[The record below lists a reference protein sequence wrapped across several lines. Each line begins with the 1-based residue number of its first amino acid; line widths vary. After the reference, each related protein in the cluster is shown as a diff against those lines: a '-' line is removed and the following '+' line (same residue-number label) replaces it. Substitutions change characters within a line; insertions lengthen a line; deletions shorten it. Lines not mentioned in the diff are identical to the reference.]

1 MFWTVDQGHM
11 KDWDG
16 PPPQKDIQKAENGTL
31 NQGLLSVDKVS
42 TRWEATWGG
51 LQANNMF
58 DFLSAQIRMELSTR
72 VFQTTNHNVQ
82 DKG

>member
-1 MFWTVDQGHM
+1 MPPDALCPLNDMFWTVDQGHM

-42 TRWEATWGG
+42 TR
-51 LQANNMF
+51 
-58 DFLSAQIRMELSTR
+58 
-72 VFQTTNHNVQ
+72 
-82 DKG
+82 